1 MTFKNAHWGVAGDW
15 ENWTDQFRP
24 ERYHKTTTGVKGEGM
39 PVIEVDGSNAYASS
53 DGIRAMQ
60 LSFFHVPSQKA
71 VYFKAFIVAYNET
84 FNSDWASETVYGRTD
99 PIYMFKGTQ
108 RQISL
113 NFKVPAFSEGEAY
126 ENLGRV
132 QKLTQ
137 YLYPS
142 YTTDGII
149 GQSPLIRMKVMNL
162 AQKQT
167 IAGTDAS
174 QQIVAQAYRHQA
186 SEESGSFLY
195 DTYGSNGGNRADA
208 GILGVIGSLQINHN
222 LEEQGV
228 LEKGYNCILPKLL
241 DVAVTFNCIH
251 EHTLGFDQQGNA
263 LSPGFPYGVTLQQPY
278 SPDDGATTYDQ
289 RVIAARAQQEDED
302 VRQQQIDNAKAR
314 YSGMF
319 GKNGFLGIGQGRYGR
334 DVRKA
339 DKGKLS
345 PYAASALA
353 GQIDHGDTWL
363 GQTLP
368 GDWRELRSEWSEN
381 WKGGK

>member
-1 MTFKNAHWGVAGDW
+1 MGDW
-15 ENWTDQFRP
+15 QNWTDQFRGN
-24 ERYHKTTTGVKGEGM
+24 RYHKTTTGVKGEGM
-39 PVIEVDGSNAYASS
+39 PVIEVDASNAYASS

-60 LSFFHVPSQKA
+60 LSFFHVPSQKS

-142 YTTDGII
+142 YTTDRII

-162 AQKQT
+162 AQVGKYGADKVLGEGAGFHLTADDWARELTSKQ
-167 IAGTDAS
+167 
-174 QQIVAQAYRHQA
+174 
-186 SEESGSFLY
+186 SGSALY
-195 DTYGSNGGNRADA
+195 DQYKSSNLANQGL
-208 GILGVIGSLQINHN
+208 LGVIGSVQINHN

-251 EHTLGFDQQGNA
+251 EQTVGFNQQGNE
-263 LSPGFPYGVTLQQPY
+263 LDPGFPYNVLLQQPY
-278 SPDDGATTYDQ
+278 SPKEGATTYDQ
-289 RVIAARAQQEDED
+289 RAAAARAQQKDEDE
-302 VRQQQIDNAKAR
+302 RQAQIDNAEAR

-339 DKGKLS
+339 NKGKLS
-345 PYAASALA
+345 PYEASTLAA
-353 GQIDHGDTWL
+353 QIDHGDSWL
-363 GQTLP
+363 GQTGP
-368 GDWRELRSEWSEN
+368 DYDRSEWSEN

>member
-1 MTFKNAHWGVAGDW
+1 MGDW
-15 ENWTDQFRP
+15 QNWTDQFRP
-24 ERYHKTTTGVKGEGM
+24 ERYHKTTTGVKGAGM

-126 ENLGRV
+126 ENLGRI

-142 YTTDGII
+142 YTTDRII

-162 AQKQT
+162 AQTQGST
-167 IAGTDAS
+167 LSSPATQEVMAAS
-174 QQIVAQAYRHQA
+174 HRMAATA
-186 SEESGSFLY
+186 TSGSALFHGY
-195 DTYGSNGGNRADA
+195 RSFNGADA
-208 GILGVIGSLQINHN
+208 GLLGVIGSVQINHN

-289 RVIAARAQQEDED
+289 RAAAARAQQKDEDE
-302 VRQQQIDNAKAR
+302 RQAQIDNAEAR

-339 DKGKLS
+339 NKGKLS

-368 GDWRELRSEWSEN
+368 DAERYDRSEWWPSGWSEN